1 MNWESETRVQSEA
14 HPAVSFVIRRMTFG
28 RRVELMRR
36 VRDLA
41 LRLEYFEAGRD
52 EKNQMEA
59 SLLAAEIDRL
69 YLEWGL
75 ADITGL
81 SIDGVPAD
89 KTALFA
95 AGPEELVQEAIA
107 LVRAECGLD
116 AQERK
121 N

>member
-1 MNWESETRVQSEA
+1 MNWESQVKIHSRVIPGVE
-14 HPAVSFVIRRMTFG
+14 FVLARMTFG

-41 LRLEYFEAGRD
+41 VRLEYFEAGRD

-69 YLEWGL
+69 YLDWGL
-75 ADITGL
+75 LDVCGL
-81 SIDGVPAD
+81 VIDGEPAEVR
-89 KTALFA
+89 TFIEN
-95 AGPEELVQEAIA
+95 GPEDLVHEVLR
-107 LVRAECGLD
+107 LVRNSCGLD
-116 AQERK
+116 EQERK